1 VSAAALVELVL
12 WRLFPGGG
20 RYPFSLAEA
29 SAAIVFCLFGMTFTW
44 RVDRVLFAVFAVY
57 LVACVS
63 VYVIPSSI
71 GENVA
76 RLRFA
81 AFPLVVLIF
90 TLRHWRP
97 RSVAVIA
104 LVLAAAFNVS
114 PLAASYRKGSAD
126 MTAHARAWSGA
137 IAFLRTHLGPGY
149 RVEAV
154 DTATHWPAAYL
165 ADARIPLARGWFRQD
180 DFPTNEVLYGTLGR
194 RAYVRWLHG
203 LGVRYVVVA
212 DAQPDYSA
220 RAEAAIAAR
229 LRPVYRSR
237 EMTIYAVPGARPIA
251 SGVIALTDT
260 RIRLH
265 VTPGTKRIA
274 VRYSPY
280 WHASDGCISESAD
293 GMVRLRNLRARV
305 VTIVFDVSASRA
317 LGALTGQQPDCDLS
331 R

>member
-1 VSAAALVELVL
+1 
-12 WRLFPGGG
+12 
-20 RYPFSLAEA
+20 
-29 SAAIVFCLFGMTFTW
+29 
-44 RVDRVLFAVFAVY
+44 
-57 LVACVS
+57 
-63 VYVIPSSI
+63 
-71 GENVA
+71 
-76 RLRFA
+76 
-81 AFPLVVLIF
+81 
-90 TLRHWRP
+90 
-97 RSVAVIA
+97 
-104 LVLAAAFNVS
+104 
-114 PLAASYRKGSAD
+114 